1 MLIKQTEK
9 FCVLSKR
16 SSSFTDEKTGQ
27 LKSFQYLSGFNAVS
41 GEVFTDVQVSKD
53 SLLSFKDVEENFV
66 YDAEFDKKSV
76 KGEKNAVTTSGVK
89 LIKIFGTLEVKETA
103 KK

>member
-1 MLIKQTEK
+1 MLIKQMDK
-9 FCVLSKR
+9 FAILSKR

-53 SLLSFKDVEENFV
+53 SLISFQSAEENVV
-66 YDAEFDKKSV
+66 YDAEFEKKAL
-76 KGEKNAVTTSGVK
+76 KGEKNAVSTSSVK
-89 LIKIFGTLEVKETA
+89 LMKIFGTLEVKESA